1 MGMEIIKH
9 PGGRP
14 TIYGEEILIK
24 TLEYINGCRDFE
36 IDNKLIKAKIPTIE
50 GLARF
55 LDINKCTIYDW
66 RKEKKEF
73 SYLIE
78 TLLEEQADRLVNNG
92 LTGSY
97 NSTIAKVLL
106 SKHGYRE
113 GIEQTGKDGKDLIPE
128 LLNTDEIA
136 KLKSLL

>member
-1 MGMEIIKH
+1 M
-9 PGGRP
+9 
-14 TIYGEEILIK
+14 
-24 TLEYINGCRDFE
+24 
-36 IDNKLIKAKIPTIE
+36 
-50 GLARF
+50 
-55 LDINKCTIYDW
+55 DINKCTIYDW